1 MKRKAILLG
10 TAAAAVLLLLW
21 LRGCFLSEEER
32 VRRIILSMADGF
44 NRSRAGQIV
53 DPLAEGYVEET
64 SRHDRTN
71 VRGYLGVLFL
81 TQRDAKTKEFRYRVE
96 VENLSV
102 TMDAEKPGKAQVVV
116 VASFLAPGCRRLR
129 ARLAGGGFGLSR
141 SDRRRLEGH
150 ALDPSRVERQTSLLR
165 AITRRGRKAP
175 PISIRRRT
183 P

>member
-1 MKRKAILLG
+1 MRQEAKEVNDVKRKAILLG
-10 TAAAAVLLLLW
+10 TAAALVLLFFW
-21 LRGCFLSEEER
+21 LRGCFLSDEER

-64 SRHDRTN
+64 SRHDRTD

-81 TQRDAKTKEFRYRVE
+81 TQRDPKTKEFRYRVE

-116 VASFLAPGCRRLR
+116 VASFLALG
-129 ARLAGGGFGLSR
+129 ARGYEPVWRVEVSASLDRTDDGWKVMRSTHRGLSGKR
-141 SDRRRLEGH
+141 
-150 ALDPSRVERQTSLLR
+150 PF
-165 AITRRGRKAP
+165 
-175 PISIRRRT
+175 
-183 P
+183 

>member
-1 MKRKAILLG
+1 VKRKAILLG

-21 LRGCFLSEEER
+21 LRGCFLSDEER
-32 VRRIILSMADGF
+32 VRQIILSMADGF

-64 SRHDRTN
+64 SRHDRTD

-81 TQRDAKTKEFRYRVE
+81 TQRDPKTKEFRYRVE

-116 VASFLAPGCRRLR
+116 VASFLALG
-129 ARLAGGGFGLSR
+129 ARGYEPVWRVEVSASLDRTDDGWKVMRSTHRGLSGKR
-141 SDRRRLEGH
+141 
-150 ALDPSRVERQTSLLR
+150 PF
-165 AITRRGRKAP
+165 
-175 PISIRRRT
+175 
-183 P
+183 